1 MEGNVAE
8 TTRIMPNSFE
18 AEQSVVGSMIMDT
31 KAINEVEGVITG
43 ADFYHKVYGLLF
55 DTIIELNN
63 TGVRVDPVIL
73 QTKLKEKG
81 APPESYSNEFIRDL
95 VNAVPTTVNAKR
107 YAEIVCDKAVLRNI
121 IRVNETIVNQCY
133 EGNGSAETIL
143 TSAQESIFN
152 LARNKTGRDFTPV
165 NEILQMAID
174 KINKAYINKGKLSG
188 IATGFTDLDECL
200 SGLQPSDFILIGAR
214 PSMGK
219 TAFVLNIAENVA
231 VKQKI
236 GTAIFSLEM
245 SNIQLINRMLSL
257 ETNIEAQKFRKGDLT
272 AANWDNLIDGADTL
286 AASSLIIDET
296 PSISI
301 TELRSRCRKYKAE
314 YDIGLIIIDYLQLM
328 SGSNSRKNES
338 RQQEISEISRSL
350 KGLARELNVP
360 VLALSQLSRAVEQRP
375 DHRPMLSD
383 LRESGAIEQDA
394 DVVMFIYRDDYYNK
408 DTDLKNISEIIVAK
422 QRNGPIGTINLAWL
436 PEYTKFGNLDHT
448 QQ

>member
-1 MEGNVAE
+1 MEGNAAE

-245 SNIQLINRMLSL
+245 SNIQLI
-257 ETNIEAQKFRKGDLT
+257 K
-272 AANWDNLIDGADTL
+272 
-286 AASSLIIDET
+286 
-296 PSISI
+296 
-301 TELRSRCRKYKAE
+301 LRSSERV
-314 YDIGLIIIDYLQLM
+314 ILQLQT
-328 SGSNSRKNES
+328 GITLLTVRT
-338 RQQEISEISRSL
+338 L
-350 KGLARELNVP
+350 
-360 VLALSQLSRAVEQRP
+360 
-375 DHRPMLSD
+375 
-383 LRESGAIEQDA
+383 LRLQA
-394 DVVMFIYRDDYYNK
+394 
-408 DTDLKNISEIIVAK
+408 
-422 QRNGPIGTINLAWL
+422 
-436 PEYTKFGNLDHT
+436 
-448 QQ
+448 

>member
-1 MEGNVAE
+1 MEGNAAE

-245 SNIQLINRMLSL
+245 SNIQMINRMLSL

-328 SGSNSRKNES
+328 TGGGKSNSR
-338 RQQEISEISRSL
+338 QEEVAEISRSL
-350 KGLARELNVP
+350 KAIARELNVP
-360 VLALSQLSRAVEQRP
+360 VIALSQLSRSLESRQ
-375 DHRPMLSD
+375 DKRPMLSD
-383 LRESGAIEQDA
+383 LRESGSIEQDA
-394 DVVMFIYRDDYYNK
+394 DVVMFIYRDDYYDK
-408 DTDLKNISEIIVAK
+408 DSEQKNIAEIIVAK
-422 QRNGPIGTINLAWL
+422 QRNGPVQTVKLGWIPQQTKFVNLAR
-436 PEYTKFGNLDHT
+436 PQDM
-448 QQ
+448 

>member
-1 MEGNVAE
+1 M
-8 TTRIMPNSFE
+8 
-18 AEQSVVGSMIMDT
+18 
-31 KAINEVEGVITG
+31 
-43 ADFYHKVYGLLF
+43 
-55 DTIIELNN
+55 
-63 TGVRVDPVIL
+63 
-73 QTKLKEKG
+73 KEKG

-328 SGSNSRKNES
+328 TGGGKSNSR
-338 RQQEISEISRSL
+338 QEEVAEISRSL
-350 KGLARELNVP
+350 KAIARELNVP
-360 VLALSQLSRAVEQRP
+360 VIALSQLSRSLESRQ
-375 DHRPMLSD
+375 DKRPMLSD
-383 LRESGAIEQDA
+383 LRESGSIEQDA
-394 DVVMFIYRDDYYNK
+394 DVVMFIYRDDYYDK
-408 DTDLKNISEIIVAK
+408 DSEQKNIAEIIVAK
-422 QRNGPIGTINLAWL
+422 QRNGPVQTVKLGWIHSRQNLLTLPVLRICKINKR
-436 PEYTKFGNLDHT
+436 KFLRLCRLSSA
-448 QQ
+448 

>member
-1 MEGNVAE
+1 MEGNAAE

-81 APPESYSNEFIRDL
+81 ALPESYSNEFIRDL

-328 SGSNSRKNES
+328 TGGGKSNSR
-338 RQQEISEISRSL
+338 QEEVAEISRSL
-350 KGLARELNVP
+350 KAIARELNVP
-360 VLALSQLSRAVEQRP
+360 VIALSQLSRSLESRQ
-375 DHRPMLSD
+375 DKRPMLSD
-383 LRESGAIEQDA
+383 LRESGSIEQDA
-394 DVVMFIYRDDYYNK
+394 DVVMFIYRDDYYDK
-408 DTDLKNISEIIVAK
+408 DSEQKNIAEIIVAK
-422 QRNGPIGTINLAWL
+422 QRNGPVQTVKLGWIPQQTKFVNLAR
-436 PEYTKFGNLDHT
+436 PQDM
-448 QQ
+448 